1 MCVKAGYVAAPMLDE
16 TSFDAATHFEFI
28 LETLKW
34 YGQSDASIEKWF
46 VCLIGDNCST
56 NKATENLFLRPL
68 IGSHSHR
75 LKLAVDQF
83 LKANV
88 SDVLSE
94 VTAVLRFRNPV
105 EMAVTAFAALPTE
118 WALLGYLLTQLHVR
132 GVRSSQYDQRYILC
146 TLGLAVVDL
155 PLLIFSPDSW
165 VELGYSLDLLLAIA
179 MSHAFIVIHVVLP
192 LTNDAYGMGLG
203 SHTGTFQ
210 GTMAILDEY
219 LRTPNGVLY
228 FRTQAPGCL
237 GVDEIYQQH
246 FAPFSLETIVPD
258 NIRTRY
264 SKAFQANDK
273 YAVNPKSLS
282 LNWNYYDVLQDSVAT
297 FMVTDLLPRFQK
309 HELGAG
315 WTDFVARHHTEHV
328 LEVMLQNEAMYTFP
342 DETLIKTKKNRL
354 SLIESQ
360 QDSIKAQSI
369 NGNKNQKKKQP
380 LESIKTASRLG
391 KLVSIPSEKDSVD
404 TPRPGT

>member
-1 MCVKAGYVAAPMLDE
+1 VVLTFQMTEMMVVMTETKARGVPPSSKALWLRRFVRSGAFSKHRVGLYLVWGSPLFIILYLEDSSAFTKIVCSVPVVHRISTLHTVQFVLSMGLSVLM
-16 TSFDAATHFEFI
+16 SF
-28 LETLKW
+28 
-34 YGQSDASIEKWF
+34 
-46 VCLIGDNCST
+46 
-56 NKATENLFLRPL
+56 
-68 IGSHSHR
+68 
-75 LKLAVDQF
+75 KLSQAVD
-83 LKANV
+83 NYG
-88 SDVLSE
+88 
-94 VTAVLRFRNPV
+94 LRKSFQTSNR
-105 EMAVTAFAALPTE
+105 
-118 WALLGYLLTQLHVR
+118 LLML
-132 GVRSSQYDQRYILC
+132 
-146 TLGLAVVDL
+146 LAVVDL